1 MLTGLLQDDCS
12 EQRQLEVSILHMVL
26 PPLALPIVPG
36 GNAGDLGDHII
47 DSIWQVFSCVR
58 EWHNKLRDQKTAP
71 TVLVWAWPGEGT
83 DRPPT
88 PMASAS
94 VYEQPDASLSLLPAV
109 SALLRCMA
117 LELDRSITL
126 ITTDAKPQPGEV
138 HDLTAFL
145 AEKTIQIGDI
155 NLANHRLSGFEPRL
169 VSGSQTKYGVGN
181 TQLLEGHILSLGGAR
196 GIVAEILNRF
206 TCPQS
211 HLSLVG
217 RTKPDKPNPDFL
229 GLPPQE
235 LMRLLMKRSRE
246 VGDVDATTP
255 RSLQRQVDEIQRQV
269 ALESHLKRCH
279 EGLERFDYHAVDLS
293 KPDGFK
299 ALIEQDLMDDVEV
312 LISGAGVIQDQS
324 CLSKTRESFEAVLRT
339 KVMPLCVLLCHGL
352 PSSIKTWISFS
363 SIASKSGNPGQA
375 DYAAANEF
383 LNTVMHWF
391 SRRYPEIRLRTVN
404 WGPWQGSGMA
414 SSEVMKAFQARGL
427 EPVHPDDA
435 ATMLREILDP
445 EWLAVEVSGVA
456 LHPSVTDRLQRQQ
469 ALIDS
474 SMLWNYHSMPVRDAL
489 EMDEWRLIFH
499 EEIPYL
505 LGHRKNGRAVVPAAL
520 FLCLAADLASS
531 PASVQPQV
539 LQLSLYVFH
548 GITIPEGELVD
559 VHAKTQISDD
569 GQTGEMLV
577 QQAYQKRP
585 HYKVTWQSI
594 ARESEML
601 SRSWR
606 FDPVSDDGVFLYCE
620 RDDVYTACLFHSGI
634 MARLCDR
641 VVIDRV
647 SCTSWCSAD
656 ATPLQEQLG
665 IEISEFDQTLPY
677 RDLTLIDA
685 LLQLLLV
692 QTIETYGFSALPQ
705 ELSIMLLDS
714 MPRSGNVK
722 LTITILR
729 VQGSVLEAVGACCD
743 TQGNLL
749 FVMEPSKFTTSK
761 DLLDHP
767 PGISHQQIVNPV

>member
-1 MLTGLLQDDCS
+1 
-12 EQRQLEVSILHMVL
+12 
-26 PPLALPIVPG
+26 
-36 GNAGDLGDHII
+36 
-47 DSIWQVFSCVR
+47 
-58 EWHNKLRDQKTAP
+58 
-71 TVLVWAWPGEGT
+71 
-83 DRPPT
+83 
-88 PMASAS
+88 
-94 VYEQPDASLSLLPAV
+94 
-109 SALLRCMA
+109 
-117 LELDRSITL
+117 
-126 ITTDAKPQPGEV
+126 
-138 HDLTAFL
+138 
-145 AEKTIQIGDI
+145 
-155 NLANHRLSGFEPRL
+155 
-169 VSGSQTKYGVGN
+169 
-181 TQLLEGHILSLGGAR
+181 
-196 GIVAEILNRF
+196 
-206 TCPQS
+206 
-211 HLSLVG
+211 
-217 RTKPDKPNPDFL
+217 
-229 GLPPQE
+229 
-235 LMRLLMKRSRE
+235 
-246 VGDVDATTP
+246 
-255 RSLQRQVDEIQRQV
+255 
-269 ALESHLKRCH
+269 
-279 EGLERFDYHAVDLS
+279 
-293 KPDGFK
+293 
-299 ALIEQDLMDDVEV
+299 
-312 LISGAGVIQDQS
+312 
-324 CLSKTRESFEAVLRT
+324 
-339 KVMPLCVLLCHGL
+339 MPLCVLLCHGL

-435 ATMLREILDP
+435 ATMLREILNP

-456 LHPSVTDRLQRQQ
+456 LHPSVTSRLQRQQ

-474 SMLWNYHSMPVRDAL
+474 SMLWKYHSMPVRDAL
-489 EMDEWRLIFH
+489 EMDEWRLMFH

-520 FLCLAADLASS
+520 VLCLAADLAPSS
-531 PASVQPQV
+531 ALVQPQV

-692 QTIETYGFSALPQ
+692 QTIEMYGFSALPQ

-714 MPRSGNVK
+714 MPRTGKVK
-722 LTITILR
+722 LTITILQ

-743 TQGNLL
+743 AHGKLL

-761 DLLDHP
+761 NLLDYP
-767 PGISHQQIVNPV
+767 PGISYEQIANPV

>member
-1 MLTGLLQDDCS
+1 M
-12 EQRQLEVSILHMVL
+12 
-26 PPLALPIVPG
+26 
-36 GNAGDLGDHII
+36 
-47 DSIWQVFSCVR
+47 
-58 EWHNKLRDQKTAP
+58 
-71 TVLVWAWPGEGT
+71 
-83 DRPPT
+83 
-88 PMASAS
+88 
-94 VYEQPDASLSLLPAV
+94 
-109 SALLRCMA
+109 
-117 LELDRSITL
+117 
-126 ITTDAKPQPGEV
+126 
-138 HDLTAFL
+138 
-145 AEKTIQIGDI
+145 
-155 NLANHRLSGFEPRL
+155 
-169 VSGSQTKYGVGN
+169 GN

-196 GIVAEILNRF
+196 GIVAEILNRL

-383 LNTVMHWF
+383 LNTVMHRF

-435 ATMLREILDP
+435 ATMLREILNP

-456 LHPSVTDRLQRQQ
+456 LHPSVTSRLQRQQ

-474 SMLWNYHSMPVRDAL
+474 SMLWKYHSMPVRDAL
-489 EMDEWRLIFH
+489 EMDEWRLMFH

-520 FLCLAADLASS
+520 VLCLAADLAPSS
-531 PASVQPQV
+531 ALVQPQV

-548 GITIPEGELVD
+548 GITIPAGELVN

-569 GQTGEMLV
+569 GQTGELLV
-577 QQAYQKRP
+577 QQAYQHRP

-601 SRSWR
+601 TRPWR

-620 RDDVYTACLFHSGI
+620 REDVYAACLFHSGV

-641 VVIDRV
+641 VVIDRL
-647 SCTSWCSAD
+647 SCTSWCSAN

-665 IEISEFDQTLPY
+665 VEISEFDQTLPY
-677 RDLTLIDA
+677 RDLTLVDS

-692 QTIETYGFSALPQ
+692 QTIEMYGFSALPQ

-714 MPRSGNVK
+714 MPRTGKVK
-722 LTITILR
+722 LTITILQ

-743 TQGNLL
+743 AHGKLL

-761 DLLDHP
+761 NLLDYP
-767 PGISHQQIVNPV
+767 PGISYEQIANPV

>member
-1 MLTGLLQDDCS
+1 MLNGLLQGGCS
-12 EQRQLEVSILHMVL
+12 EQPQIEVSVLHLVL
-26 PPLALPIVPG
+26 PPLAVPIVPG
-36 GNAGDLGDHII
+36 GRADDLGDRII
-47 DSIWQVFSCVR
+47 ESLWQVFSCVR

-83 DRPPT
+83 DRPPI

-94 VYEQPDASLSLLPAV
+94 VTKQSAAPLSLLPAV

-126 ITTDAKPQPGEV
+126 ITTEAKPQPDEV

-145 AEKTIQIGDI
+145 AEQAIQIGDI
-155 NLANHRLSGFEPRL
+155 SLSNHRLSGFEPHLASVIQRKCGGE
-169 VSGSQTKYGVGN
+169 S
-181 TQLLEGHILSLGGAR
+181 TQPLDGHVLSLGGAR
-196 GIVAEILNRF
+196 GIVAEMLNRL
-206 TCPQS
+206 TSPQS

-217 RTKPDKPNPDFL
+217 RTKPDKPNPDFV

-255 RSLQRQVDEIQRQV
+255 RSLQRQADEIQRQV
-269 ALESHLKRCH
+269 ALENHLNRFR
-279 EGLERFDYHAVDLS
+279 EGFKLFDYHTVDLS
-293 KPDGFK
+293 NPDGFK

-391 SRRYPEIRLRTVN
+391 SRRYPETRLRTVN

-427 EPVHPDDA
+427 EPVYPDDA
-435 ATMLREILDP
+435 ATMLREILNP

-456 LHPSVTDRLQRQQ
+456 LHPTVTGRLQRQQ

-474 SMLWNYHSMPVRDAL
+474 SMLWKYHSMPVRDAL
-489 EMDEWRLIFH
+489 EMDEWRLMFH

-520 FLCLAADLASS
+520 VLCLAADLASS
-531 PASVQPQV
+531 SALVQPQV

-548 GITIPEGELVD
+548 GITIPAGELVD
-559 VHAKTQISDD
+559 VHAKAQISDD
-569 GQTGEMLV
+569 GETGEMLV
-577 QQAYQKRP
+577 QQAYQQRP

-594 ARESEML
+594 ERESEML
-601 SRSWR
+601 SRPWR

-641 VVIDRV
+641 VVIDSV

-705 ELSIMLLDS
+705 ELSILLLDS
-714 MPRSGNVK
+714 MPRSGKVK

-729 VQGSVLEAVGACCD
+729 VQGSVLEAMGACCD

-761 DLLDHP
+761 DLLDYP
-767 PGISHQQIVNPV
+767 PGISHEQIANPV

>member
-1 MLTGLLQDDCS
+1 M
-12 EQRQLEVSILHMVL
+12 EVSILHLVL

-94 VYEQPDASLSLLPAV
+94 VGGQSDASLSLLPAV

-126 ITTDAKPQPGEV
+126 ITTDAKPEPNEV
-138 HDLTAFL
+138 RDATFFL
-145 AEKTIQIGDI
+145 AEQAVQIGDVS
-155 NLANHRLSGFEPRL
+155 LFSHCLSGFEPRL
-169 VSGSQTKYGVGN
+169 VSVSQTKYEVGN

-196 GIVAEILNRF
+196 GIVAEMLNRL

-217 RTKPDKPNPDFL
+217 RTKPDKPNPDFV

-383 LNTVMHWF
+383 LNTVMHRF

-520 FLCLAADLASS
+520 VLCLAADLAPSS
-531 PASVQPQV
+531 ALVQPQV

-548 GITIPEGELVD
+548 GITIPAGELVN

-569 GQTGEMLV
+569 GQTGELLV
-577 QQAYQKRP
+577 QQAYQHRP

-601 SRSWR
+601 TRPWR

-620 RDDVYTACLFHSGI
+620 REDVYAACLFHSGV

-641 VVIDRV
+641 VVIDRL
-647 SCTSWCSAD
+647 SCTSWCSAN

-665 IEISEFDQTLPY
+665 VEISEFDQTLPY
-677 RDLTLIDA
+677 RDLTLVDS

-692 QTIETYGFSALPQ
+692 QTIEMYGFSALPQ

-714 MPRSGNVK
+714 MPRTGKVK
-722 LTITILR
+722 LTITILQ

-743 TQGNLL
+743 AHGKLL

-761 DLLDHP
+761 NLLDYP
-767 PGISHQQIVNPV
+767 PGISYEQIANPV

>member
-1 MLTGLLQDDCS
+1 MEFGPGDMLFFKRTGSVAIIVRKGKSMPGQPNNDWLLWTN
-12 EQRQLEVSILHMVL
+12 
-26 PPLALPIVPG
+26 VPYK
-36 GNAGDLGDHII
+36 NMY
-47 DSIWQVFSCVR
+47 
-58 EWHNKLRDQKTAP
+58 
-71 TVLVWAWPGEGT
+71 
-83 DRPPT
+83 T
-88 PMASAS
+88 PMP
-94 VYEQPDASLSLLPAV
+94 EWR
-109 SALLRCMA
+109 LR
-117 LELDRSITL
+117 
-126 ITTDAKPQPGEV
+126 
-138 HDLTAFL
+138 
-145 AEKTIQIGDI
+145 
-155 NLANHRLSGFEPRL
+155 
-169 VSGSQTKYGVGN
+169 
-181 TQLLEGHILSLGGAR
+181 
-196 GIVAEILNRF
+196 
-206 TCPQS
+206 
-211 HLSLVG
+211 
-217 RTKPDKPNPDFL
+217 
-229 GLPPQE
+229 
-235 LMRLLMKRSRE
+235 
-246 VGDVDATTP
+246 
-255 RSLQRQVDEIQRQV
+255 
-269 ALESHLKRCH
+269 
-279 EGLERFDYHAVDLS
+279 
-293 KPDGFK
+293 
-299 ALIEQDLMDDVEV
+299 MDDVEV

-383 LNTVMHWF
+383 LNTVMHRF

-435 ATMLREILDP
+435 ATMLREILNP

-456 LHPSVTDRLQRQQ
+456 LHPSVTSRLQRQQ

-474 SMLWNYHSMPVRDAL
+474 SMLWKYHSMPVRDAL
-489 EMDEWRLIFH
+489 EMDEWRLMFH

-520 FLCLAADLASS
+520 VLCLAADLAPSS
-531 PASVQPQV
+531 ALVQPQV

-548 GITIPEGELVD
+548 GITIPAGELVN

-569 GQTGEMLV
+569 GQTGELLV
-577 QQAYQKRP
+577 QQAYQHRP

-601 SRSWR
+601 TRPWR

-620 RDDVYTACLFHSGI
+620 REDVYAACLFHSGV

-641 VVIDRV
+641 VLIDRL
-647 SCTSWCSAD
+647 SCTSWCSAN

-665 IEISEFDQTLPY
+665 VEISEFDQTLPY
-677 RDLTLIDA
+677 RDLTLVDS

-692 QTIETYGFSALPQ
+692 QTIEMYGFSALPQ

-714 MPRSGNVK
+714 MPRTGKVK
-722 LTITILR
+722 LTITILQ

-743 TQGNLL
+743 AHGKLL

-761 DLLDHP
+761 NLLDYP
-767 PGISHQQIVNPV
+767 PGISYEQIANPV

>member
-1 MLTGLLQDDCS
+1 M
-12 EQRQLEVSILHMVL
+12 EVSILHLVL

-94 VYEQPDASLSLLPAV
+94 VGGQSDASLSLLPAV

-126 ITTDAKPQPGEV
+126 ITTDAKPEPNEV
-138 HDLTAFL
+138 RDATFFL
-145 AEKTIQIGDI
+145 AEQAVQIGDVS
-155 NLANHRLSGFEPRL
+155 LFSHCLSGFEPRL
-169 VSGSQTKYGVGN
+169 VSVSQTKYEVGN

-196 GIVAEILNRF
+196 GIVAEMLNRL

-217 RTKPDKPNPDFL
+217 RTKPDKPNPDFV

-383 LNTVMHWF
+383 LNTVMHRF

-435 ATMLREILDP
+435 ATMLREILNP

-456 LHPSVTDRLQRQQ
+456 LHPSVTSRLQRQQ

-474 SMLWNYHSMPVRDAL
+474 SMLWKYHSMPVRDAL
-489 EMDEWRLIFH
+489 EMDEWRLMFH

-520 FLCLAADLASS
+520 VLCLAADLAPSS
-531 PASVQPQV
+531 ALVQPQV

-548 GITIPEGELVD
+548 GITIPAGELVN

-569 GQTGEMLV
+569 GQTGELLV
-577 QQAYQKRP
+577 QQAYQHRP

-601 SRSWR
+601 TRPWR

-620 RDDVYTACLFHSGI
+620 REDVYAACLFHSGV

-641 VVIDRV
+641 VVIDRL
-647 SCTSWCSAD
+647 SCTSWCSAN

-665 IEISEFDQTLPY
+665 VEISEFDQTLPY
-677 RDLTLIDA
+677 RDLTLVDS

-692 QTIETYGFSALPQ
+692 QTIEMYGFSALPQ

-714 MPRSGNVK
+714 MPRTGKVK
-722 LTITILR
+722 LTITILQ

-743 TQGNLL
+743 AHGKLL

-761 DLLDHP
+761 NLLDYP
-767 PGISHQQIVNPV
+767 PGISYEQIANPV